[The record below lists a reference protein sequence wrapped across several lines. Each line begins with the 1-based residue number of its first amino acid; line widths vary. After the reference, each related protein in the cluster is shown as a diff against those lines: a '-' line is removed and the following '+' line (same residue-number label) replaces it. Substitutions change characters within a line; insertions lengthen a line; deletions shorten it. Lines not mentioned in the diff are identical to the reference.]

1 EVGMPSLDTLMVK
14 IQNVSPLP
22 LGENRSISSPSY
34 VSFLRNDPV
43 WVSAFSSRVV
53 SCFDGGPRM
62 ASRSTWSSQSPTEM
76 TASPIFREK
85 IDGSPPASRPPEA
98 GSSAAASAD
107 VCASGDGS
115 PDWPDAASG
124 VPTPVWSAD
133 WPDDGPVPVAGPLS
147 AGSAG
152 CGDSA
157 APPAGWPAPCGSP
170 AVHPAVPA
178 ISKTVFVS
186 LHLEKCASAA
196 SWRPRK
202 DGRLD
207 RRPPFSFDVLERL
220 LDDFVFRLAPHI
232 AAIDE
237 NERIFGAGSA
247 VVFASDPDVRVGD
260 PFSQFGDGRLQP
272 DVPAFVANLD
282 DVGQR

>member
-178 ISKTVFVS
+178 ISKTAIMIKKGHAYVFFIFVRFLPAFYEPGLRGTLPDAWAANRLDGFRAVFVS

-220 LDDFVFRLAPHI
+220 LDDFVFRL
-232 AAIDE
+232 
-237 NERIFGAGSA
+237 
-247 VVFASDPDVRVGD
+247 
-260 PFSQFGDGRLQP
+260 
-272 DVPAFVANLD
+272 
-282 DVGQR
+282 

>member
-1 EVGMPSLDTLMVK
+1 MIKKGHAYVFFIFVCFLPAFYETSLRGTL
-14 IQNVSPLP
+14 
-22 LGENRSISSPSY
+22 
-34 VSFLRNDPV
+34 
-43 WVSAFSSRVV
+43 
-53 SCFDGGPRM
+53 
-62 ASRSTWSSQSPTEM
+62 
-76 TASPIFREK
+76 
-85 IDGSPPASRPPEA
+85 
-98 GSSAAASAD
+98 
-107 VCASGDGS
+107 
-115 PDWPDAASG
+115 PDAWA
-124 VPTPVWSAD
+124 ANRL
-133 WPDDGPVPVAGPLS
+133 DGFRA
-147 AGSAG
+147 
-152 CGDSA
+152 
-157 APPAGWPAPCGSP
+157 
-170 AVHPAVPA
+170 
-178 ISKTVFVS
+178 VFVS